1 VVLVLLEIWL
11 FAMQCAEYNRYMTA
25 GMHHRASMVLFLV
38 LAATHLGEAQ
48 QIAKAVPRI
57 GFIVSFGDASS
68 PLLEAFR
75 LGLHDL
81 GYVEGKNIVIE
92 RRYAEGRLGRMA
104 PFVKEFVEQRV
115 NVIIGVNNVVT
126 RAAKE
131 ATKTIP
137 IVVISSID
145 PVAAGYVSSFAQ
157 PGGNVTGIASLL
169 RDISAKRVELLKELL
184 PKLSNIGVLWDA
196 NGPGPAIAVKQYER
210 AARDFQLEFHSLETR
225 KPDLDLSSVFRA
237 GKTARIDALLVVA
250 NSLTSQVAKQ
260 IFELAT
266 KYRLPT
272 MTEERRY
279 VDAGGLMSYG
289 ANVADL
295 YRRAAAYVDKI
306 LKGAKP
312 AELPME
318 EPNRFELVINHKTA
332 NQLGLTI
339 PPGLSV
345 KADR

>member
-1 VVLVLLEIWL
+1 
-11 FAMQCAEYNRYMTA
+11 MQYKAIIVSLIMLTA
-25 GMHHRASMVLFLV
+25 TC
-38 LAATHLGEAQ
+38 LAEAQ
-48 QIAKAVPRI
+48 QTAKAVPRI
-57 GFIVSFGDASS
+57 GFVVSFGDASS

-92 RRYAEGRLGRMA
+92 RRYAEGRLDRMS

-115 NVIIGVNNVVT
+115 NVIIGVNNVVI

-137 IVVISSID
+137 IVAITSID

-169 RDISAKRVELLKELL
+169 RDISAKRIELLKELL
-184 PKLSNIGVLWDA
+184 PKLSSVGVLWDA
-196 NGPGPAIAVKQYER
+196 NGPGPAIALKEYER
-210 AARDFQLEFHSLETR
+210 AARAFKLEFHSFEIR
-225 KPDLDLSSVFRA
+225 EPNHDLSGIFRA
-237 GKTARIDALLVVA
+237 AKTARVNALLVVA
-250 NSLTSQVAKQ
+250 NSLTSQIAKQ

-289 ANVADL
+289 ANAADL
-295 YRRAAAYVDKI
+295 YRRAATYVDKI

-318 EPNRFELVINHKTA
+318 EPNKFELIINHKTA
-332 NQLGLTI
+332 NQIGLTF
-339 PPGLSV
+339 PPSLSV

>member
-1 VVLVLLEIWL
+1 
-11 FAMQCAEYNRYMTA
+11 MTA
-25 GMHHRASMVLFLV
+25 GMRHKASIVLFV
-38 LAATHLGEAQ
+38 FLAATHLAQAQ
-48 QIAKAVPRI
+48 QTAKSTPRI
-57 GFIVSFGDASS
+57 GFVVSSGKPSS
-68 PLLEAFR
+68 PQLEGFR
-75 LGLHDL
+75 LGLQDL
-81 GYVEGKNIVIE
+81 GYLEGKNIVLE
-92 RRYAEGRLGRMA
+92 LRYAEGRLDRMS
-104 PFVKEFVEQRV
+104 PFVHEFVAQKVE
-115 NVIIGVNNVVT
+115 VIVGVNNVVI

-137 IVVISSID
+137 IVAITSID

-169 RDISAKRVELLKELL
+169 REISAKRIELLKELL
-184 PKLSNIGVLWDA
+184 PKLSSLGVLWDA
-196 NGPGPAIAVKQYER
+196 NGPGPAIALKEYER
-210 AARDFQLEFHSLETR
+210 AARAFKLEFHSFEIR
-225 KPDLDLSSVFRA
+225 EPNHDLSGIFRA
-237 GKTARIDALLVVA
+237 AKTARVNALLVVA

-289 ANVADL
+289 TNAADL
-295 YRRAAAYVDKI
+295 YRRAATYVDKI
-306 LKGAKP
+306 LKGAQP

-318 EPNRFELVINHKTA
+318 EPNKFELIINHKTA
-332 NQLGLTI
+332 NQIGLTI
-339 PPGLSV
+339 PPSLSV